1 MNMHTPNALLHV
13 FWLLPLIIILI
24 GLGWQRRRRLLR
36 GFVSDPEL
44 SAELT
49 SNVSVGKRRWRE
61 TLLLLGLL
69 MWLLAYAGP
78 HWGTHLVKRPIQSR
92 DIMVVLDTSRSMLA
106 TDVTPYRL
114 RHAKWFL
121 RQLVSRTPGD
131 RYGLIAFA
139 GDAFLECPLTQDR
152 NGFMLFLDD
161 IDTDTIPIGG
171 TNLEVALEEALD
183 AFAAA
188 ESSHRAVLLITDG
201 DELDGKFENVL
212 EEFRE
217 QKTPVFVLG
226 IGNPEGEYI
235 RLPSGEFVEYEGEK
249 VKSRL
254 NEAGL
259 RKIADAT
266 EGIYLRSTVQKDGL
280 DHMVQRVRRLVPSSE
295 GEDTVSRPIERYQLP
310 LFVALFCLLKRLGTG
325 ERRRQAIAKD

>member
-1 MNMHTPNALLHV
+1 MHNPNAMLHILWLVPAFAGLLM
-13 FWLLPLIIILI
+13 F
-24 GLGWQRRRRLLR
+24 GWRRRRLLLR
-36 GFVSDPEL
+36 AFVSDDGL
-44 SAELT
+44 AQALT
-49 SNVSVGKRRWRE
+49 SNASVAKRRWRE
-61 TLLLLGLL
+61 GLIFATLLL
-69 MWLLAYAGP
+69 WLLAYTEP
-78 HWGTHLVKRPIQSR
+78 HWRTQLVQRPMKSR

-152 NGFMLFLDD
+152 NGFMLFLDA

-171 TNLEVALEEALD
+171 TNLERALKEALE

-188 ESSHRAVLLITDG
+188 EGTHRAVLLITDG
-201 DELDGKFENVL
+201 DELDGNFENVL

-217 QKTPVFVLG
+217 QNIPVFVLG
-226 IGNPEGEYI
+226 IGNPAGEYI
-235 RLPSGEFVEYEGEK
+235 RLPDGTFVEYQGEK
-249 VKSRL
+249 VKSKL
-254 NEAGL
+254 NEEGL
-259 RKIADAT
+259 RQIATAT
-266 EGIYLRSTVQKDGL
+266 DGSYLRSTVQHDGL
-280 DHMVQRVRRLVPSSE
+280 EHMVQRVRRLVPTAE

-310 LFVALFCLLKRLGTG
+310 LFMALFCLLLRLGAG
-325 ERRRQAIAKD
+325 ERRRDQ